1 MQSGHALLDY
11 SRQTLCS
18 TYTTA
23 SYLRSQDPSCVCLSH
38 IQEQMTLGLS
48 SEVLWTRHAYNKPA
62 YSRQTVRK
70 VSEPHIAWGPLRA
83 GCLLL
88 GANFFSYLD
97 AKLSLSYIDEFVVCF

>member
-1 MQSGHALLDY
+1 
-11 SRQTLCS
+11 
-18 TYTTA
+18 
-23 SYLRSQDPSCVCLSH
+23 
-38 IQEQMTLGLS
+38 MTLVLS

-88 GANFFSYLD
+88 GASFFSYLD
-97 AKLSLSYIDEFVVCF
+97 AKLSFSHIDEFIIGLRFNFRIQKL